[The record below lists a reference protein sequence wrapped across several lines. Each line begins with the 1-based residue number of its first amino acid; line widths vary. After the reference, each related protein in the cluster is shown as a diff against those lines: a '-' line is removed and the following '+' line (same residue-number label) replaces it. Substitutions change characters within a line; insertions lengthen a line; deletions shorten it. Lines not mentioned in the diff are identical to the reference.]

1 VFFTQ
6 ITMEAAEDPEFLHA
20 MKRAHIRGALVGVE
34 SVTEAGLKSIYKNFN
49 ESGESLVKRLRAFR
63 EHDVHV
69 LGSFIFGLPGDRPD
83 SFDATLKVAEE
94 AGLTFAQFVML
105 TPFPG
110 TLDFAAWEK
119 SLGEDPERIG
129 GIPINRHWLIP
140 QAQRPKIYTAH
151 PVMSADMI
159 RTRTQEVWDRFYSFP
174 SIWRRATASC
184 QSLKARLAFVLISK
198 IYRQMY
204 ANTGIATDSAR
215 VSRSA
220 QWARLMARPCRRL
233 FAGRPMPEL
242 RLD

>member
-1 VFFTQ
+1 
-6 ITMEAAEDPEFLHA
+6 
-20 MKRAHIRGALVGVE
+20 
-34 SVTEAGLKSIYKNFN
+34 
-49 ESGESLVKRLRAFR
+49 
-63 EHDVHV
+63 V

-83 SFDATLKVAEE
+83 SFEATLKVAEE
-94 AGLTFAQFVML
+94 ANLTFAQFVML

-110 TLDFAAWEK
+110 TLDFVAWEK
-119 SLGEDPERIG
+119 SLGDDPERIG

-140 QAQRPKIYTAH
+140 QSQRPKIYTAH
-151 PVMSADMI
+151 PVMTADQI
-159 RTRTQEVWDRFYSFP
+159 RAGTQDVWDRFYSLP
-174 SIWRRATASC
+174 SIWRRARMSC
-184 QSLKARLAFVLISK
+184 KSLKSRLAFVLMSK

-242 RLD
+242 QLD